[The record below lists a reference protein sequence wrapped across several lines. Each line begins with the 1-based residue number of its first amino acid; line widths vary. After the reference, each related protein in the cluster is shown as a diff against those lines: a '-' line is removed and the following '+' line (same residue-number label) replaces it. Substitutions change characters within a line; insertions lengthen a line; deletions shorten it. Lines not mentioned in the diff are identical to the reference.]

1 MLGTYAVRIN
11 SVFTWDDLVV
21 EDGVRRQMEHICNQI
36 KYRSIVADDWDFYKK
51 SPYGRGICAL
61 FYGSPGTGKTMA
73 VQVIANELGLDL
85 YRIDLS
91 QMVSKYIGETEK
103 NISSLF
109 ERAKDI
115 NALLFFDEADAFF
128 AKRSDVSDSND
139 RNANAETAHL
149 LQKLEEYEGIT
160 ILATNL
166 KENIDEAFRRRIR
179 FMIHFRLPD
188 ADVRRTLWHKMFP
201 PQAPLEEDVDL
212 DFFAEQFE
220 LSGSAIKEIV
230 FNAAYMAAAEH
241 GSIGNRH
248 IIEALK
254 LNFQALWDRGGY
266 SEPESVSRQPP
277 QNQNESEEKE
287 NLKRY
292 QEAEISEQTRTD
304 EMEYSHWEI
313 LERLKKMQ
321 GFPIEAIVSSY
332 ISMGGGKEYIE
343 SDFLQVTPRS
353 LLEYEK
359 NHIHGEA
366 WDKHNERITG
376 IMHVRSQGLEA
387 VTSEYEKMVD
397 SSGKT
402 IFGANFYKADT
413 LKEYVLP
420 RLTPGFIKERE
431 GGFLVARAAD
441 IDNRLTIIS
450 RGMADNVSSEDQEA
464 AFREYIESGTRFG
477 KRKWDW
483 LGANTMVRDKA
494 KELAGDENYSGPA
507 ALETFV
513 TGKINEYK
521 EKMDNLNRPVRVL
534 NKAIDELTEMIS
546 TSQGAID
553 ELEAIQRDPRGF
565 FSTQDLTDNVLTDVG
580 EQYDTLEQAV
590 NTQKPLPE
598 DLQNDIDNLV
608 LTDEIPEIDL
618 DQLLGL

>member
-1 MLGTYAVRIN
+1 
-11 SVFTWDDLVV
+11 
-21 EDGVRRQMEHICNQI
+21 
-36 KYRSIVADDWDFYKK
+36 
-51 SPYGRGICAL
+51 
-61 FYGSPGTGKTMA
+61 
-73 VQVIANELGLDL
+73 
-85 YRIDLS
+85 
-91 QMVSKYIGETEK
+91 
-103 NISSLF
+103 
-109 ERAKDI
+109 
-115 NALLFFDEADAFF
+115 
-128 AKRSDVSDSND
+128 
-139 RNANAETAHL
+139 
-149 LQKLEEYEGIT
+149 
-160 ILATNL
+160 
-166 KENIDEAFRRRIR
+166 
-179 FMIHFRLPD
+179 
-188 ADVRRTLWHKMFP
+188 
-201 PQAPLEEDVDL
+201 
-212 DFFAEQFE
+212 
-220 LSGSAIKEIV
+220 
-230 FNAAYMAAAEH
+230 
-241 GSIGNRH
+241 
-248 IIEALK
+248 
-254 LNFQALWDRGGY
+254 
-266 SEPESVSRQPP
+266 
-277 QNQNESEEKE
+277 
-287 NLKRY
+287 
-292 QEAEISEQTRTD
+292 
-304 EMEYSHWEI
+304 MEYSHWEI

-321 GFPIEAIVSSY
+321 GSPIEAIVSSY

-598 DLQNDIDNLV
+598 DLQNNIDNLV

>member
-1 MLGTYAVRIN
+1 MESVGDWLRSCTGTIRENSKMLGTYAVRIN

-21 EDGVRRQMEHICNQI
+21 EDGVRCQMEHICNQI

-188 ADVRRTLWHKMFP
+188 ANVRRTLWHKMFP

-277 QNQNESEEKE
+277 PEPEWERRERKSET
-287 NLKRY
+287 L
-292 QEAEISEQTRTD
+292 
-304 EMEYSHWEI
+304 
-313 LERLKKMQ
+313 
-321 GFPIEAIVSSY
+321 P
-332 ISMGGGKEYIE
+332 GG
-343 SDFLQVTPRS
+343 
-353 LLEYEK
+353 
-359 NHIHGEA
+359 
-366 WDKHNERITG
+366 
-376 IMHVRSQGLEA
+376 
-387 VTSEYEKMVD
+387 
-397 SSGKT
+397 
-402 IFGANFYKADT
+402 
-413 LKEYVLP
+413 
-420 RLTPGFIKERE
+420 
-431 GGFLVARAAD
+431 
-441 IDNRLTIIS
+441 
-450 RGMADNVSSEDQEA
+450 
-464 AFREYIESGTRFG
+464 
-477 KRKWDW
+477 
-483 LGANTMVRDKA
+483 
-494 KELAGDENYSGPA
+494 
-507 ALETFV
+507 
-513 TGKINEYK
+513 
-521 EKMDNLNRPVRVL
+521 
-534 NKAIDELTEMIS
+534 
-546 TSQGAID
+546 
-553 ELEAIQRDPRGF
+553 
-565 FSTQDLTDNVLTDVG
+565 
-580 EQYDTLEQAV
+580 
-590 NTQKPLPE
+590 
-598 DLQNDIDNLV
+598 
-608 LTDEIPEIDL
+608 
-618 DQLLGL
+618 